1 MTWKKQCPCITDLG
15 KPACECRKV
24 EKRIECKTCKYPLG
38 RMEDAQHNYAY
49 KAQFPDAGFR
59 CDESWATLETYVLSQ
74 LGSR

>member
-1 MTWKKQCPCITDLG
+1 
-15 KPACECRKV
+15 
-24 EKRIECKTCKYPLG
+24 
-38 RMEDAQHNYAY
+38 MEDAQHNYAY